1 MMKKRFPWGMLL
13 PVLVLL
19 ADVALLLLV
28 LASDARSEQ
37 EKAYTKAEMN
47 AVSYSDRLQED
58 LHQALDTAQ
67 TMKQIVISRD
77 GDTEWFPEI
86 AENLMSDALQSIQLA
101 PGGVVTD
108 IYPEAGNEAGKI
120 DLFADEARERICRY
134 GRDNH
139 VATFQG
145 PFDLKQGGRGIALRD
160 PVYLKNDRGEE
171 TFWGFTITIIRLP
184 EIFENSVEALKAF
197 GYDYRL
203 SKCAY
208 PTDRD
213 FEEVLS
219 SGTAL
224 EEPVAHTFTV
234 GNCTWKLEVMPTGGW
249 NGSTHTVW
257 ILIFGI
263 LIVLLTM
270 ALASMLVVFDRRNRQ
285 YRKMARTD
293 ALTGLLN
300 RYGFDE
306 AAAGYVTLH
315 EKEACV
321 GILMDIDNFKL
332 INDLYGHAAGDQ
344 ALRTLA
350 ESMRQSFPDK
360 AILGRN
366 GGDEFSILLGN
377 ETIASAQARIQAFAT
392 RQRAF
397 CSEGLARN
405 FTISLG
411 YAEYPRQASSVSALL
426 SRADMALYE
435 VKMGG
440 KRGCLAYNDQICGK
454 KERSQLGFML
464 NDISENLPGAFLIYK
479 ADKTDDHILFANQEL
494 IQFAGCR
501 DLTDF
506 LDFCGCRFRNLVRP
520 DEYDRVEESIWRQI
534 DAQLDGSNDYVTFHF
549 ARKDGTYREVLDH
562 GRIMESRHYGRLF
575 YVLFM
580 DREMIR
586 ERYEN
591 GASAVDAE

>member
-1 MMKKRFPWGMLL
+1 MKKRFPWGMLL

-19 ADVALLLLV
+19 AGAALLLLV
-28 LASDARSEQ
+28 LASDARSER
-37 EKAYTKAEMN
+37 EKAYAKAEMN

-58 LHQALDTAQ
+58 LHQALDVAQ
-67 TMKQIVISRD
+67 TLKQIVISRD
-77 GDTEWFPEI
+77 GDTEWFPKI

-101 PGGVVTD
+101 PNGVVTD
-108 IYPEAGNEAGKI
+108 IYPETGNEAGKI
-120 DLFADEARERICRY
+120 DLFADETRGRICRY

-160 PVYLKNDRGEE
+160 PVYLKNDQGEE
-171 TFWGFTITIIRLP
+171 VFWGFTITIIRLP

-197 GYDYRL
+197 GYEYRL
-203 SKCAY
+203 SKSTY
-208 PTDRD
+208 PIDRD
-213 FEEVLS
+213 FVEVNAS
-219 SGTAL
+219 ADAL
-224 EEPVAHTFTV
+224 VHPIAHTFTV

-249 NGSTHTVW
+249 NGSSHTVW
-257 ILIFGI
+257 ILVFGI
-263 LIVLLTM
+263 LILLLTT
-270 ALASMLVVFDRRNRQ
+270 ALVTLLVVFDQRKRRFQ
-285 YRKMARTD
+285 IMANTD

-300 RYGFDE
+300 RHGFDE
-306 AAAGYVTLH
+306 ASTGYFTLH
-315 EKEACV
+315 EKEPCV

-350 ESMRQSFPDK
+350 DSMRQSFPGK
-360 AILGRN
+360 ALLGRN
-366 GGDEFSILLGN
+366 GGDEFCILLMN
-377 ETIASAQARIQAFAT
+377 TTIAQSEEHIRSFAT

-397 CSEGLARN
+397 CTEGRAQN

-411 YAEYPRQASSVSALL
+411 YAEYPRQASSVSTLL
-426 SRADMALYE
+426 SRADTALYE

-454 KERSQLGFML
+454 KERTQLGFVL

-479 ADKTDDHILFANQEL
+479 ADKTDDRILFANQEL

-506 LDFCGCRFRNLVRP
+506 LDFCGYRFRNLVRP

-534 DAQLDGSNDYVTFHF
+534 DSQADGSNDYVTFHF

-580 DREMIR
+580 DREMLR
-586 ERYEN
+586 EHYEN
-591 GASAVDAE
+591 GTSTVDAG